1 LAKQVFNVK
10 KHLQNVFLIIFI
22 AAFIV
27 LWHILSLGRKSLI
40 FPSPYEVYLSLYSII
55 TSPAFMPTV
64 FNTVRAVFLSFAAAF
79 IPALILGIISK
90 LFPFVY
96 RLMELV
102 SGFIRSLPTVAII
115 LMALL
120 LLPLSYTPVII
131 CYFVVFPVLYTNI
144 SEGLQNVDEKLL
156 EMARIYKFSNAK
168 IIRNI
173 YIPSL
178 KTYIIAGSRSALG
191 LNFKVMVTAEVF
203 NFANHNT
210 IGAQMYMHKIQID
223 LAGIMAW
230 ALIVVAV
237 SIIFDLFIK
246 LIFRENYSK

>member
-1 LAKQVFNVK
+1 VK
-10 KHLQNVFLIIFI
+10 KHLQNVLLVVFI
-22 AAFIV
+22 ATFVV
-27 LWHILSLGRKSLI
+27 LWHFLSLGRKTLI
-40 FPSPYEVYLSLYSII
+40 FPSPYEVIVSLYSII
-55 TSPAFMPTV
+55 ASRSFLPTV
-64 FNTVRAVFLSFAAAF
+64 FNTVWAVFLSFAAAF
-79 IPALILGIISK
+79 IPALIIGIISK
-90 LFPFVY
+90 LVRFVY

-102 SGFIRSLPTVAII
+102 TGFIRSIPTVAII

-156 EMARIYKFSNAK
+156 EMARIYRFSNAK

-191 LNFKVMVTAEVF
+191 LNFKVMVMAEVF
-203 NFANHNT
+203 NFANHRT

-223 LAGIMAW
+223 LAGVFAW

-237 SIIFDLFIK
+237 SIIFDLLIK
-246 LIFRENYSK
+246 FIFRENYIND

>member
-1 LAKQVFNVK
+1 MK
-10 KHLQNVFLIIFI
+10 KNIQNAFVVIFI
-22 AAFIV
+22 IALIA
-27 LWHILSLGRKSLI
+27 LWHILSLGRKTLI
-40 FPSPYEVYLSLYSII
+40 FPSPYEVFVSLYSII
-55 TSPAFMPTV
+55 TGPSFLPTV
-64 FNTVRAVFLSFAAAF
+64 FNTVWAVFLSFVSALV
-79 IPALILGIISK
+79 PALILGIISK
-90 LFPFVY
+90 LIPLVH

-102 SGFIRSLPTVAII
+102 SGFIRSIPTVAII

-131 CYFVVFPVLYTNI
+131 CYFIVFPVLYTNI
-144 SEGLQNVDEKLL
+144 SEGLQSVDVKLI

-203 NFANHNT
+203 NFANHRT

-223 LAGIMAW
+223 LAGIIAW
-230 ALIVVAV
+230 ALIVVVV
-237 SIIFDLFIK
+237 SIIFDLLLKI
-246 LIFRENYSK
+246 LFRENIQND

>member
-1 LAKQVFNVK
+1 MK
-10 KHLQNVFLIIFI
+10 KNIQTVFLVIFI
-22 AAFIV
+22 IAFIIV
-27 LWHILSLGRKSLI
+27 WHFLSLGRKTLI
-40 FPSPYEVYLSLYSII
+40 FPSPYEVFVSLYSII
-55 TSPAFMPTV
+55 SSPSFLPTV

-90 LFPFVY
+90 LVPFIH
-96 RLMELV
+96 RLMEFV
-102 SGFIRSLPTVAII
+102 SGFIRSVPTVAII

-120 LLPLSYTPVII
+120 LLPVSYTPVII

-144 SEGLQNVDEKLL
+144 SEGLQNVDVKLI

-168 IIRNI
+168 IIHNI
-173 YIPSL
+173 YVPSL
-178 KTYIIAGSRSALG
+178 KTYIIAGARSALG

-203 NFANHNT
+203 NFVNHRT

-237 SIIFDLFIK
+237 SIIFDLLIK
-246 LIFRENYSK
+246 ILFRENTQND

>member
-1 LAKQVFNVK
+1 MKKNIQNIFLAVFILGLIFIWHVLSMGRESLILPSPYEFLLSLYSVITGPSFIPSVINTVK
-10 KHLQNVFLIIFI
+10 SVFLSFI
-22 AAFIV
+22 AAF
-27 LWHILSLGRKSLI
+27 
-40 FPSPYEVYLSLYSII
+40 F
-55 TSPAFMPTV
+55 
-64 FNTVRAVFLSFAAAF
+64 
-79 IPALILGIISK
+79 PALIFGIVSK
-90 LFPFVY
+90 FSPFMY

-102 SGFIRSLPTVAII
+102 TGFIRSIPTVAII

-131 CYFVVFPVLYTNI
+131 CYFVIFPVLYTNI
-144 SEGLQNVDEKLL
+144 SEGLRNTDAKLL

-168 IIRNI
+168 IIRHI

-178 KTYIIAGSRSALG
+178 KPYIVAGSRSALG

-203 NFANHNT
+203 NFINHKT

-230 ALIVVAV
+230 ALVVVAV
-237 SIIFDLFIK
+237 SAVFDLLIK
-246 LIFRENYSK
+246 MLSREKTRND